1 MLPAGRKKYRL
12 TRQILELML
21 AWRHLV
27 MIITKNALIQ
37 RDLDLL
43 GELNDLHL
51 VQVAISVTAA
61 HDRTRRVMEPRAST
75 IASRFRTIRCW
86 RNEGFR
92 TWYVGSYHPRCQ

>member
-1 MLPAGRKKYRL
+1 HP
-12 TRQILELML
+12 
-21 AWRHLV
+21 V

-51 VQVAISVTAA
+51 VQVAISVAA

-75 IASRFRTIRCW
+75 IASRFRTIRLLAERGIPVHMVCW
-86 RNEGFR
+86 LLSSPVSM
-92 TWYVGSYHPRCQ
+92 TWKFLTWSSR